1 MTSVAPPIRV
11 LLADDHRMFRQGL
24 RDLLDRQPDLQVV
37 GEAGNGREALAL
49 AAELAPDVVLMDLQM
64 PEMDGA
70 AATRALVERQP
81 NAKVVVLTMYRE
93 VAHLLAAIQAG
104 AKAYVLKDADAA
116 ELVDVIR
123 RVQAGD
129 SVLDPAVTAGLFEA
143 VRRLEEPQL
152 VPEPLTPREL
162 DILRL
167 LVAGHD
173 NRTIAA
179 ELHLSEKT
187 VANRLSEVFQKLGV
201 TNRTQAALMAVQRG
215 LVKAEPDERP
225 GRAPG
230 AVT

>member
-1 MTSVAPPIRV
+1 MTPAAPIRV
-11 LLADDHRMFRQGL
+11 LLVDDHRMFRQGL
-24 RDLLDRQPDLQVV
+24 RDILERHGDLRVV

-64 PEMDGA
+64 PELDGV
-70 AATRALVERQP
+70 AATRALAERQP
-81 NAKVVVLTMYRE
+81 EAKVVVLTMYRE
-93 VAHLLAAIQAG
+93 VQHLVAAIQAG

-116 ELVDVIR
+116 ELVGIIR
-123 RVQAGD
+123 RVQAGE

-143 VRRLEEPQL
+143 VRRLDESA
-152 VPEPLTPREL
+152 VGPEPLTPREL

-187 VANRLSEVFQKLGV
+187 VANRLSEIFQKLGV
-201 TNRTQAALMAVQRG
+201 ANRTQAALMAVQRG
-215 LVKAEPDERP
+215 LVTADP
-225 GRAPG
+225 G
-230 AVT
+230 